1 VAEYKILI
9 TGPMGAGKTTA
20 IAAVSEIGV
29 VSTDVKNSDTAQSQ
43 KATTTVAMDYGQISL
58 GDSDRLRIY
67 GTPGQER
74 FDFMWKILS
83 RGALGLIIL
92 LDNGRPNPLQD
103 LNKFLDGFAPLIT
116 ETGAVVGVSNKPNI
130 PNSPSIDAYYEVLAA
145 RNMMLPLFEVDVRK
159 KGDVLLLLDS
169 LLSVLEI
176 R

>member
-20 IAAVSEIGV
+20 IGAVSEIGV
-29 VSTDVKNSDTAQSQ
+29 VSTDVKNSDLAQSQ
-43 KATTTVAMDYGQISL
+43 KATTTVAMDYGQITL
-58 GDSDRLRIY
+58 DGGDQLRIY

-92 LDNGRPNPLQD
+92 LDNTRPAPLDD
-103 LNKFLDGFAPLIT
+103 LNKFVDGFAPLIA
-116 ETGAVVGVSNKPNI
+116 ETGAVVGVSNKPGG
-130 PNSPSIDAYYEVLAA
+130 PGIDAYYEVLSA
-145 RNMMLPLFEVDVRK
+145 RDMMLPIFEVDVRNK
-159 KGDVLLLLDS
+159 DDVLLLINA

-176 R
+176 G

>member
-1 VAEYKILI
+1 MAEYKILI
-9 TGPMGAGKTTA
+9 TGPMGAGKSTA
-20 IAAVSEIGV
+20 ISAVSEIGV
-29 VSTDVKNSDTAQSQ
+29 VSTDVKNSDLAQSQ

-58 GDSDRLRIY
+58 GSGDQLRIY

-74 FDFMWKILS
+74 FDFMWSILS

-92 LDNGRPNPLQD
+92 LDSTRPQPLAD
-103 LNKFLDGFAPLIT
+103 LNKFLDGFAPLIK
-116 ETGAVVGVSNKPNI
+116 ETGAVIGVSNKPGG
-130 PNSPSIDAYYEVLAA
+130 PSIDAYYEVLAA

-159 KGDVLLLLDS
+159 KQDVLLMVDA